1 VNGELKFEILD
12 DYYSCRIK
20 KWKGDL
26 PIKINMTEIDKF
38 GAMMLRLD
46 AITYKI
52 YDSDILVYKK
62 ESTLIPTIFKI
73 IQ

>member
-1 VNGELKFEILD
+1 VNGEVKFEILD

-20 KWKGDL
+20 KRQGDL